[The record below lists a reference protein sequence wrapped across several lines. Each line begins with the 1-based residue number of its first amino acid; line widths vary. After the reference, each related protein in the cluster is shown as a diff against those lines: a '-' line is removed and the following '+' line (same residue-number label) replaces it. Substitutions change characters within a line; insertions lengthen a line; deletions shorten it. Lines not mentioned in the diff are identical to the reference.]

1 MAGNTPVSNLSPKA
15 QQSIV
20 EYWKQCYTVF
30 NSAWN
35 LREQLLSIDR
45 AYMREQ
51 DYTTEQARA
60 RLANTYGD
68 PNKFQ
73 NVTVPVVMP
82 QVETAVV
89 YQASVFLS
97 GSPMF
102 PVAAS
107 PLYADAAQQ
116 METVIDDQAI
126 KGGWTNQLELALR
139 DGFKY
144 NMFATELAWQTKKI
158 WALKTDGQFSTK
170 EGKPTEIEW
179 SGNTLK
185 RLNLYNTIWDVR
197 QNVSEV
203 AQRGEFAGYTELM
216 NRTELLQYMASLAFR
231 YNWKEALESAPAAA
245 TTTNSYDFYIP
256 QINPQAFLNQ
266 NQLAVVD
273 WSAWAGLSAANKN
286 PIQFRSAYYVS
297 TFYARI
303 VPSDF
308 AIGSPNPHQVQIW
321 KFVIVNGCKLIY
333 AERLS
338 NVHSSLPIL
347 FGQPLEDGLGYQT
360 KSFAQNVTPYQQ
372 IASAL
377 MNSSMASRRRS
388 ISDRGI
394 YDPSR
399 IDAKHINSDVPNA
412 KIPVRPSAYGKPLS
426 EAYFPIPYRDDQLQF
441 VMSDMGQIMQF
452 ANQAA
457 GQNAA
462 QQGQFVKG
470 NKTLF
475 EYDNVMGNANG
486 RNQLIALKIQAQF
499 FTPLKEM
506 IKSNILQYQTA
517 DQVYSIPQESTV
529 NIDPVTLRN
538 AVLQFKLSDGQLPE
552 SKQMH
557 SEAFTAATQMIMSS
571 PQIASGY
578 NVTPL
583 TSYLFK
589 TQRANV
595 APFEKSQEQLAYEQ
609 ALGGWQ
615 QSVASLADVYSKLK
629 KPDGSGYTP
638 EEINTALPP
647 QPQPEQFNYD
657 PSAPQVKSSQPNGT
671 VMQQV
676 TSTNASSQQAAQQAA
691 APTNQPTTGT
701 QGTN

>member
-1 MAGNTPVSNLSPKA
+1 MAGNTPVTNLSDKS
-15 QQSIV
+15 QQSII
-20 EYWKQCYTVF
+20 EYWRNCYSIF
-30 NSAWN
+30 NSTWN

-51 DYTTEQARA
+51 DYSPEQIRA

-82 QVETAVV
+82 QVETATV

-97 GSPMF
+97 GSPLF

-116 METVIDDQAI
+116 METLIDDQAI
-126 KGGWTNQLELALR
+126 KGGWVNQLELSFR

-158 WALKTDGQFSTK
+158 WALKTNGQFSTK
-170 EGKPTEIEW
+170 EAKPTEIEW

-197 QNVSEV
+197 QNITEV
-203 AQRGEFAGYTELM
+203 ATRGEFAGYTELM
-216 NRTELLQYMASLAFR
+216 SRTELLQYMESLTFK
-231 YNWKEALESAPAAA
+231 YNWKRALESAPAAA
-245 TTTNSYDFYIP
+245 TTTNSYNFYIP

-266 NQLAVVD
+266 TQLAVVD
-273 WSAWAGLSAANKN
+273 WSAWAGLSAANRN

-303 VPSDF
+303 VPGDF
-308 AIGSPNPHQVQIW
+308 AIADPNAKQVQIW
-321 KFVIVNGCKLIY
+321 KFVVVNGCELIY
-333 AERLS
+333 AERCT
-338 NVHSSLPIL
+338 NAHSCLPIL

-360 KSFAQNVTPYQQ
+360 KSFAQNVIPYQQ

-399 IDAKHINSDVPNA
+399 IDQKHINSDVPNA

-426 EAYFPIPYRDDQLQF
+426 EAYFPIPYRDDQLQY

-486 RNQLIALKIQAQF
+486 RNQLIALKLQAQY
-499 FTPLKEM
+499 FTPLKEL
-506 IKSNILQYQTA
+506 IKTNILQYQTRTE
-517 DQVYSIPQESTV
+517 VFSVPQETNV
-529 NIDPVTLRN
+529 EIDPIVLRN

-557 SEAFTAATQMIMSS
+557 SEAFTAATQLLMSA
-571 PQIASGY
+571 PQLAAGY
-578 NVTPL
+578 NVTDML
-583 TSYLFK
+583 SYMFQ

-595 APFEKSQEQLAYEQ
+595 KPFEKSQEQQAYEQ
-609 ALGGWQ
+609 ALQSWQ
-615 QSVASLADVYSKLK
+615 GSVSALAEAYSKMK
-629 KPDGSGYTP
+629 KADGSSYTP
-638 EEINTALPP
+638 EELQAVLPP
-647 QPQPEQFNYD
+647 QPQPQQFNYD
-657 PSAPQVKSSQPNGT
+657 PSAPKVKSSQPNGT

-676 TSTNASSQQAAQQAA
+676 GQANAASQASTASTQQVPTSPN
-691 APTNQPTTGT
+691 NQPTT
-701 QGTN
+701 